1 MHREACWIIENYRY
15 RECRRPWRESQYA
28 VSLHNHSSYSV
39 ENLASLNQVVKLFYM
54 RPLSGALQ
62 WAFGLDRRAPVNYAD
77 MVYNPPYTS
86 EDVLRIESATAEA
99 LGFNGVHLAITDHD
113 ECAAGVELLERR
125 PDLEGRVAI
134 GEEVSIR
141 FQGHLFHL
149 GVSGLPLAGI
159 GEMHLRIQTA
169 ARAGNLDDLFELLAA
184 SGCLVVFNHPLIPWG
199 PGGAT
204 RIPAVELIARYGWAI
219 HALEYNGM
227 RRREENDLVVALARE
242 CHKPVVGGG
251 DSHLL
256 AASSV
261 VCASRSGSF
270 AGFIAEVKD
279 GYAVPVIQRGYCAPL
294 RWKLFLRVLYFIAH
308 YRQIASYRGQP
319 VAVRLA
325 GRIVPLDV
333 VGYASR
339 AFLAAVSSCG
349 LAR

>member
-1 MHREACWIIENYRY
+1 MRRQACWIIENYTY
-15 RECRRPWRESQYA
+15 RPCLRPWRESQYA

-39 ENLASLNQVVKLFYM
+39 ENLASLNEVVKLFYM

-62 WAFGLDRRAPVNYAD
+62 WAFGLDAADAVNYAD
-77 MVYNPPYTS
+77 MVYNPPYTP
-86 EDVLRIESATAEA
+86 EDVYRIESATAKR
-99 LGFNGVHLAITDHD
+99 LGFGGVHLAITDHD
-113 ECAAGVELLERR
+113 ECAGGVELLGRR
-125 PDLEGRVAI
+125 PDLADRVAI

-159 GEMHLRIQTA
+159 GETHLRIQAA
-169 ARAGNLDDLFELLAA
+169 ARAGTLDDLFELLAA
-184 SGCLVVFNHPLIPWG
+184 SDCLVVFNHPLIPWG
-199 PGGAT
+199 PGGAA
-204 RIPAVELIARYGWAI
+204 RIPAAELIARYGWAI

-227 RRREENDLVVALARE
+227 RRREENDLILALARE

-261 VCASRSGSF
+261 VCATRSDSF

-279 GYAVPVIQRGYCAPL
+279 GHAVPVVQSGYFAPL

-308 YRQIASYRGQP
+308 YRRIASYRGRP
-319 VAVRLA
+319 VASKLA
-325 GRIVPLDV
+325 GRLVPLDLA
-333 VGYASR
+333 GYASR
-339 AFLAAVSSCG
+339 AFLAAVSRCG
-349 LAR
+349 LVR